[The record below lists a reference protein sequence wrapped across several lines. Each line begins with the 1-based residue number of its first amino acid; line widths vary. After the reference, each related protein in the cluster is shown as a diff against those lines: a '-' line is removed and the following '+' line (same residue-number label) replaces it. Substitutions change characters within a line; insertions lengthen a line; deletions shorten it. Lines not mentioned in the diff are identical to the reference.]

1 MEIKK
6 VYYWSPFISKV
17 ATVDAVINS
26 AISLKAY
33 NKEKYDVSIINV
45 LGEFTEYKKK
55 LEENNINL
63 INFKNSKI
71 IRAFPRPGYLRSR
84 ILTIYIFFR
93 YFFSLKKLLKKDPAH
108 FLIIHLITSL
118 PLFLLLFFKIETKM
132 IFRISGY
139 PRLNFFRKMLWKKAF
154 KNIYKVTAPTIET
167 KKKMISENIVQENKI
182 ILLRDP
188 ILSPKKINHLQ
199 KKENNNKYKNYYI
212 SVGRLTRQKNYQFL
226 IDCFYELKKK
236 NKEIKLIILGEGE
249 QKQALEK
256 KIEHLNMKNNIFLL
270 GYQSNIYLY
279 LKYAKAFILSS
290 LWEDPGFV
298 LIEAA
303 FCNLSIISSN
313 CPNGPTELLNDGKNG
328 FMYQSNDK
336 NDFISKFNEYL
347 LTNKNELFNKKLAVK
362 KYSKNF
368 TYFKHSEELKKIL

>member
-1 MEIKK
+1 MEKK
-6 VYYWSPFISKV
+6 KIYYWSPFISKV

-26 AISLKAY
+26 AISLKKY
-33 NKEKYDVSIINV
+33 NKKIYDVSIINV
-45 LGEFTEYKKK
+45 FGEFTEYKKK

-63 INFKNSKI
+63 INFNDSKI
-71 IRAFPRPGYLRSR
+71 IKAFPKPGYLRSR

-93 YFFSLKKLLKKDPAH
+93 YYFSLKKLLNKNPPQ

-118 PLFLLLFFKIETKM
+118 PLFLLLFSKLNTKM

-139 PRLNFFRKMLWKKAF
+139 PQLNFLRKLLWKKAF

-167 KKKMISENIVQENKI
+167 KKKMISEKIVQENKI

-188 ILSPKKINHLQ
+188 ILSPKKINILQ
-199 KKENNNKYKNYYI
+199 KKNSKEKFDNYYI
-212 SVGRLTRQKNYQFL
+212 SVGRLTHQKNYQFL
-226 IDCFYELKKK
+226 IGCFYELIKKD
-236 NKEIKLIILGEGE
+236 KEIKLLILGEGE
-249 QKQALEK
+249 LRQSLEK
-256 KIEHLNMKNNIFLL
+256 KISDLNLSNNIFLI
-270 GYQSNIYLY
+270 GYQNNIYKY
-279 LKYAKAFILSS
+279 LKGAKAFILSS

-303 FCNLSIISSN
+303 FCNLSIITSD
-313 CPNGPTELLNDGKNG
+313 CPNGPSELLNEGKNG
-328 FMYQSNDK
+328 FMYKSNNK
-336 NDFISKFNEYL
+336 RDFLTEFNKYV
-347 LTNKNELFNKKLAVK
+347 LTNKNDLFNKKLAVK